1 MASVAILKF
10 SKTPGYGC
18 ILDGSWTVFLFD
30 IKV

>member
-1 MASVAILKF
+1 MALEAIPKF
-10 SKTPGYGC
+10 SKTLGYGC